1 MNNLLNQLKHICKLN
16 NITLK
21 KSDFIFKFTNFDKIF
36 TKKGYSSKSINTSKK
51 IYEDY
56 ILYMISKLKK
66 TDAGENECKIIDEVK
81 NLNIFDFNN
90 VKDYFDNHTNYHDNT
105 KANKCNNLSRT
116 ICILSGKKNCRL
128 PRGFFVEHKKKN
140 DSIINSLIYI
150 DLAQGLLKENDINV
164 ILLYQLSFILG
175 LNIGEISRLKFANYD
190 KKRATLKFLRDNK
203 IITRS
208 LNCFTTESINILEKD
223 AECDKNAPLIF
234 LKKNFI
240 DLKGKES
247 YLISKLKDLVN
258 NCQIISEENKAKL
271 INLIFIQRNSRR
283 LNESEI
289 KIFRKIL
296 SLNKIIEFNKIND
309 NYINN
314 DYKFEERLAISN
326 IIKIKEPLDI
336 T

>member
-90 VKDYFDNHTNYHDNT
+90 VKDYFNNHTNYHDNT
-105 KANKCNNLSRT
+105 KANKYNNLSRT
-116 ICILSGKKNCRL
+116 ICILSGKKNYRL

-190 KKRATLKFLRDNK
+190 KKRATLKFLRGNK
-203 IITRS
+203 IIT
-208 LNCFTTESINILEKD
+208 
-223 AECDKNAPLIF
+223 
-234 LKKNFI
+234 I
-240 DLKGKES
+240 DL
-247 YLISKLKDLVN
+247 
-258 NCQIISEENKAKL
+258 
-271 INLIFIQRNSRR
+271 
-283 LNESEI
+283 
-289 KIFRKIL
+289 
-296 SLNKIIEFNKIND
+296 
-309 NYINN
+309 
-314 DYKFEERLAISN
+314 
-326 IIKIKEPLDI
+326 
-336 T
+336 